1 MNYDEKLQEYKSNH
15 LPKSSKALF
24 KIQPQIADL
33 LHSGYTKQQIFEF
46 VEFLGLNLSRSVV
59 FKWLKENAS
68 VTSTVNSTAETPTEP
83 KSKAQDISTPL
94 VADKPE
100 DVITPS
106 PLPKETGP
114 KSQISQVEIAQTSHQ
129 ARLKQFLGKS
139 QEEQLKEMRDN

>member
-1 MNYDEKLQEYKSNH
+1 MNYDEKLQEYKSSH

-33 LHSGYTKQQIFEF
+33 LNSGYTKQQIFEF
-46 VEFLGLNLSRSVV
+46 VEFLGLDLSRSVV

-68 VTSTVNSTAETPTEP
+68 VTTTVNSTAETPTEFDP
-83 KSKAQDISTPL
+83 KVQDLSTPL
-94 VADKPE
+94 VADKPDE
-100 DVITPS
+100 VITPS
-106 PLPKETGP
+106 PLPK
-114 KSQISQVEIAQTSHQ
+114 KISPNPRIAQVEIEQTSHQ